1 MSNRLLCEV
10 ISGVINGCS
19 DIERIFTRIKFS
31 KIGGYT
37 YRL

>member
-10 ISGVINGCS
+10 ISGVMNGFP
-19 DIERIFTRIKFS
+19 DIERILTRIKFS
-31 KIGGYT
+31 KIEGDT